1 MSERR
6 FCTVY
11 IPSGRRCVP
20 ALQDMT
26 SPALGGWW
34 ACPRPLPAL
43 GVPYDES
50 KSDH

>member
-11 IPSGRRCVP
+11 IPSGRRYTGATRHNVTG
-20 ALQDMT
+20 ARGLV
-26 SPALGGWW
+26 
-34 ACPRPLPAL
+34 
-43 GVPYDES
+43 GVSKAATGVLYDES